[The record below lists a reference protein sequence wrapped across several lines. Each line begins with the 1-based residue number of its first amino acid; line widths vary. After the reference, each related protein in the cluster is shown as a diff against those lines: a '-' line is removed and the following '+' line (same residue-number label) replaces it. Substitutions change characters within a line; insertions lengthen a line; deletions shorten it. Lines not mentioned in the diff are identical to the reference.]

1 MDKTKEPG
9 RNEYY
14 VGLTNTTKQRKYLK
28 LKTLKSRNKW
38 GTAKDT
44 QIKKKR

>member
-9 RNEYY
+9 RNKSY

-28 LKTLKSRNKW
+28 P
-38 GTAKDT
+38 KDSKVHK
-44 QIKKKR
+44 QVEDS